1 MSDGDFTL
9 AKDGHLAIISLNR
22 PEKRNA
28 LTGATLLQLQ
38 HMAEAL
44 ADVGEADKVLDLM
57 TADVPEARIV
67 VE

>member
-1 MSDGDFTL
+1 VLPATV
-9 AKDGHLAIISLNR
+9 N
-22 PEKRNA
+22 
-28 LTGATLLQLQ
+28 GAQIYRVRVGP
-38 HMAEAL
+38 L